1 MPQIKSKQDA
11 RYQFHHDRMLLF
23 EEYQEKRNAEVD
35 GFVSAVESL
44 QMESSSRKKLFS
56 EIPSIEGERIVLD
69 RVVDSD
75 ADALRDL
82 IENPHAQRYL
92 PSYLFENQYDDVHE
106 SISLLYEDLFLNK
119 ESLILAVRVRETSEL
134 AGLVEFYGLR
144 DRLHKISV
152 GCRLRECWWG
162 KGLATEALR
171 LMVAYLYGETDIEI
185 ITASSM
191 VENSGS
197 AHVLEKVGFIRTEH
211 AAEEDWG
218 FSEPAVVD
226 KWFY

>member
-1 MPQIKSKQDA
+1 MSEMHNKRDA
-11 RYQFHHDRMLLF
+11 RYQFHHDRLLLF

-44 QMESSSRKKLFS
+44 QADAPSPKKLFS
-56 EIPSIEGERIVLD
+56 EVPSIEGDRVVLD
-69 RVVDSD
+69 RVVDTD
-75 ADALRDL
+75 VDELRDM
-82 IENPHAQRYL
+82 IDNPLVQRYL
-92 PSYLFENQYDDVHE
+92 PTYLFEKQRDDVHE
-106 SISLLYEDLFLNK
+106 TIRLLYGDLFQNK
-119 ESLILAVRVRETSEL
+119 ESLILAIRVKETGEL
-134 AGLVEFYGLR
+134 AGFAEFYGLR

-152 GCRLRECWWG
+152 GSRLRECWWG
-162 KGLATEALR
+162 QGLATETLR

-191 VENSGS
+191 IENSGS

-211 AAEEDWG
+211 GAEEDWG
-218 FSEPAVVD
+218 FPEPIIVD